1 MIHSLKMVLAVLSN
15 QLNAA
20 VEEVNENNVA
30 PLVTVRQI
38 TELMKLIM
46 GAIFQ
51 LKRGSDKPN
60 ENRRVLENLLA
71 TLRQMASDER
81 VAMDGRN
88 AAVATL
94 QYRTTASTIAQ
105 IEAIAGARTGSGV
118 R

>member
-1 MIHSLKMVLAVLSN
+1 MIHQLKLVLAVLSN

-20 VEEVNENNVA
+20 VEEVSENNVA

-38 TELMKLIM
+38 TELMKLLM

-51 LKRGSDKPN
+51 LKRGSDKPD
-60 ENRRVLENLLA
+60 ENRRILENLLA
-71 TLRQMASDER
+71 TLRQMARDER
-81 VAMDGRN
+81 MAMDGRN
-88 AAVATL
+88 AAAAAI

-105 IEAIAGARTGSGV
+105 IEAIAGARTGSVV

>member
-1 MIHSLKMVLAVLSN
+1 MIHQLKLVLSVLAN
-15 QLNAA
+15 QLSAA
-20 VEEVNENNVA
+20 VDEVNENNVA
-30 PLVTVRQI
+30 PLVTMRQI
-38 TELMKLIM
+38 TELMRLVM

-51 LKRGSDKPN
+51 LKRGSDKPD

-71 TLRQMASDER
+71 SLRQIAGDER